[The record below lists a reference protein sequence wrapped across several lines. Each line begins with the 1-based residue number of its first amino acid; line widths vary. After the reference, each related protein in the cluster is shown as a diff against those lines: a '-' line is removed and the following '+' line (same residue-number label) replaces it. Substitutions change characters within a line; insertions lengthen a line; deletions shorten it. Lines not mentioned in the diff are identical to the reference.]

1 MPSLSLTKIIIA
13 GAIAVAVIGA
23 FWAFIAA
30 RERAAYIRGQD
41 ELQVAVEK
49 RNKAAA
55 QGAQEARNALDRCYD
70 SGGTW
75 DQTTGGCLS
84 KK

>member
-1 MPSLSLTKIIIA
+1 MFGVSLTKLIIA
-13 GAIAVAVIGA
+13 GVIAVAVIGG

-49 RNKAAA
+49 RNATAAK
-55 QGAQEARNALDRCYD
+55 GAQEARNALDKCYD

-75 DQTTGGCLS
+75 DQSRGVCVA
-84 KK
+84 K